1 MGGERMD
8 EMSQHALDVAAN
20 RLDTQ
25 TTSESAPVERDW
37 IELSVRT
44 ASRLAGYL
52 ALAAAVAGIAYL
64 VIR

>member
-20 RLDTQ
+20 RLATQ
-25 TTSESAPVERDW
+25 ASPESEPVERDW
-37 IELSVRT
+37 IELTVRRV
-44 ASRLAGYL
+44 SRFAGYL
-52 ALAAAVAGIAYL
+52 TLAAAVAGIAYL

>member
-8 EMSQHALDVAAN
+8 EMSQHALDAAAD
-20 RLDTQ
+20 RLEVQATP
-25 TTSESAPVERDW
+25 EFEPVERDW
-37 IELSVRT
+37 IEPSVRT

-52 ALAAAVAGIAYL
+52 TLAAAVLGIAYL